1 MTSTKHSTDSHRN
14 NLFTIHELI
23 SETVVTRDELTSD
36 ELTAINC
43 IKLQLL
49 LEERMKNVSENGFDA
64 EEVTPETLE
73 ELALIT
79 LKIQEYAEALGITEL
94 VEQCD
99 TALHSIVETDS
110 NLEEIKSR
118 RPVEKFDDPHKLLS
132 VTWGTRSALKNV
144 YVFEIKTVAEHL
156 HR

>member
-1 MTSTKHSTDSHRN
+1 MKDCTENHETD
-14 NLFTIHELI
+14 LFTVHEMI
-23 SETVVTRDELTSD
+23 TETTVTKDELTD
-36 ELTAINC
+36 HEVTAVNC

-49 LEERMKNVSENGFDA
+49 LEERMKNVSEDGFDA
-64 EEVTPETLE
+64 EKVTPETLE

-79 LKIQEYAEALGITEL
+79 LKIQEHAEELEITEL